1 LKVAHSLVCDAGAY
15 TYTGNAASLKVAHS
29 LQCAAGSYAL
39 SGNAATLDYVPGA
52 ATVNYTLTC
61 DAGSYSYA
69 GVSTSLNVAHSLICD
84 AGAYAL
90 SGNAATLTYVAG
102 TPEVVVT
109 GGGGNLPKYHPWIH
123 GRQKKDKLYEVADL
137 TPELADA
144 VIEAVAVVAEKREI
158 PNKDLET
165 AKAEK
170 ELRKFLKSQ
179 EQRWKQ
185 EYAQLILLEYERREQ
200 EIEDAQIAIMLFEM

>member
-1 LKVAHSLVCDAGAY
+1 MASAWGDSWGSAF
-15 TYTGNAASLKVAHS
+15 GNAWGVITEAI
-29 LQCAAGSYAL
+29 AA
-39 SGNAATLDYVPGA
+39 
-52 ATVNYTLTC
+52 
-61 DAGSYSYA
+61 
-69 GVSTSLNVAHSLICD
+69 
-84 AGAYAL
+84 
-90 SGNAATLTYVAG
+90 
-102 TPEVVVT
+102 VT
-109 GGGGNLPKYHPWIH
+109 GGGGKVKKEKESEKPIVYPEKHPWIH
-123 GRQKKDKLYEVADL
+123 F
-137 TPELADA
+137 PEILEIQEIAGITTEIADA

>member
-1 LKVAHSLVCDAGAY
+1 MASSWGSSWLDAFGNSWGEVTVDPNAMVGSGSFGFSA
-15 TYTGNAASLKVAHS
+15 TG
-29 LQCAAGSYAL
+29 
-39 SGNAATLDYVPGA
+39 
-52 ATVNYTLTC
+52 TLT
-61 DAGSYSYA
+61 
-69 GVSTSLNVAHSLICD
+69 
-84 AGAYAL
+84 
-90 SGNAATLTYVAG
+90 AAAV
-102 TPEVVVT
+102 PDDVPMI